1 MSDTPSSVM
10 MPFFA
15 ATNEEQ
21 MPFFDTYAR
30 SLSTLFRLFVAEG
43 WTDIMYS
50 ATDATNTSA
59 RLFFI
64 SYVLLATLLF
74 AQLTIGWIV
83 SVFGLVQRIGSEKVY
98 KFILQFVP
106 SGLLIFCLL

>member
-1 MSDTPSSVM
+1 MIHGL
-10 MPFFA
+10 A
-15 ATNEEQ
+15 AINEEQ

-98 KFILQFVP
+98 RFILRFVS